1 MHTAKVLADKL
12 GIRDGFRVVIND
24 GKHGCQSIHHLHL
37 HFIAGKQFGW
47 PPGTDVPNTKI

>member
-12 GIRDGFRVVIND
+12 GIRDGFRLVIND